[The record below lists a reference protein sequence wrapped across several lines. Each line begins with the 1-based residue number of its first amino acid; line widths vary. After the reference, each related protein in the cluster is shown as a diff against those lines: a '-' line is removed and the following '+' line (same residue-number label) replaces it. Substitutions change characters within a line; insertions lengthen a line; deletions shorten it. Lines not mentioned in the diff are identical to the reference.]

1 MTCLVN
7 TFPFTGPS
15 SVSFID
21 FVTEGWKR
29 VNGEAPRTET
39 VLKARE
45 LEIRP
50 VLKNNTEVRLVLQR
64 GAYYYH
70 HPCYHLYQGIYN
82 YVPATNHASRIYSVA
97 AVLNL

>member
-21 FVTEGWKR
+21 FVTEGWRR
-29 VNGEAPRTET
+29 VNGKTPSTEM

-50 VLKNNTEVRLVLQR
+50 VLKNNSEVRLVLQR
-64 GAYYYH
+64 CTYYY
-70 HPCYHLYQGIYN
+70 YYY
-82 YVPATNHASRIYSVA
+82 YY
-97 AVLNL
+97 